1 MKGRKGG
8 EGKGETKKKK
18 KKRTTGKSVAGS
30 PPSGPKRST
39 RASP

>member
-8 EGKGETKKKK
+8 EGKGETKKK

-39 RASP
+39 SASP